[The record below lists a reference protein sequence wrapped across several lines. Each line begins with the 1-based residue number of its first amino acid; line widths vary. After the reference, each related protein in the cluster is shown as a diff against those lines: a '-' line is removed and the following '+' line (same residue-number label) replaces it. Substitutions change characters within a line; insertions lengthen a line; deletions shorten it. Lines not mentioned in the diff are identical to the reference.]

1 MAARAHWF
9 DDEEEV
15 PAASTEEPDTQEAAD
30 ADSTQ

>member
-9 DDEEEV
+9 DDEDET
-15 PAASTEEPDTQEAAD
+15 AQDDTTVQEAAD